1 MEGKLNNKRSRALVS
16 SYTAALNWFISTS
29 YCGNKKD
36 IKRQKVYFHL
46 NGHFQQVKYSYT
58 HIDSKTIKIGG

>member
-1 MEGKLNNKRSRALVS
+1 VS
-16 SYTAALNWFISTS
+16 SYTSALNWFISTS